1 MELEATIW
9 IERDFFTF
17 QDSLITSS
25 LSPVK
30 GACLGRRVLRGV
42 DDAAEADG
50 SSAVAAG
57 SHEQEFFVLVETV
70 GLREI
75 PDRAARLIIRSASN
89 NRRARMLIAEFIGPL
104 RNVAFHVEN
113 PEGAATFSECINV
126 RRRPHRPA
134 VIGRR

>member
-75 PDRAARLIIRSASN
+75 PDGPARLVVGAASN
-89 NRRARMLIAEFIGPL
+89 DGCARVLIAEFVSPL
-104 RNVAFHVEN
+104 RDVAFHVEN
-113 PEGAATFSECINV
+113 PEGAATFSECINF